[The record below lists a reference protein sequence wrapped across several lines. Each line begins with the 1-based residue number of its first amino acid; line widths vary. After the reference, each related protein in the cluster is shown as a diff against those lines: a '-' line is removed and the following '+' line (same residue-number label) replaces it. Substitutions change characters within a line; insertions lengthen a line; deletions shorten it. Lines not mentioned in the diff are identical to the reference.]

1 MNWRFLP
8 GFLIVACLLLAGV
21 SGCGG
26 SGGETTTTEQP
37 TTSGSGEGETT
48 TETEEPEEAETL
60 LEPYD
65 APTLEEL
72 DEKVKWVDQPVVDPI
87 EQLKKELEK
96 EPALT
101 DAETALSL
109 KNDFPPNKEN
119 NEKILSALGRQP
131 LSEDEVNY
139 DATIVRHVG
148 GDAKSTN
155 PLMISSVTEFDVVGL
170 MGIEV
175 FGFDWNMD
183 PLANSDYVV
192 SWQTSEDGL
201 YDKVVLRD
209 DIYWSD
215 GKKFTAQDVMF
226 SFQVIMDPASQV
238 PAVKQGTDRIRWVQA
253 YDDNTIVYFH
263 RESTPVNVW
272 NINFPVIPKHIYEE
286 TIKEDPTMRLSKAH
300 ADLEENPVCG
310 GPYMLVKHDRGQEI
324 VLERREDFYMVD
336 GKQVRNKPYFKT
348 IRFRIIEDPNT
359 AILALKTGSIEEMAI
374 PANLWSTQ
382 AADEKF
388 YEHNT
393 KATDTEWV
401 SFHIC
406 WNVKSVFFEDKRV
419 RQAMSYSFHHEEML
433 NKLFGGLY
441 EPAAG
446 PFHPTS
452 WMAPKPFPEP
462 YKQDLDKAEELL
474 DEAGW
479 VDTDLD
485 GIRDKKINGKKVR
498 FEFSVVCPPN
508 PLLERVCKLL
518 KRDLGKIG
526 VACNIKMVEFTAL
539 QQLNLDHNFEASVSG
554 WGTST
559 DPYSTENI
567 FGTKEG
573 RNYGQYSNPE
583 VDDLFEQGLR
593 EFDKEKRAK
602 IYGKVHEILYED
614 QVYTWLFYR
623 NSFYGFNKKLR
634 GYRFSPRG
642 PYNYSPGFS
651 GIWAAE

>member
-26 SGGETTTTEQP
+26 SGGETTTTEEP
-37 TTSGSGEGETT
+37 TTSDSGDGETT
-48 TETEEPEEAETL
+48 EEPAEEEVL

-65 APTLEEL
+65 PPTLEEL
-72 DEKVKWVDQPVVDPI
+72 DAKVKWVDQKVVDPI
-87 EQLKKELEK
+87 ELLRKELEK
-96 EPALT
+96 EPPLT
-101 DAETALSL
+101 DAKTALTL
-109 KNDFPPNKEN
+109 RNNYPADKVN
-119 NEKILSALGRQP
+119 NEKILSALGRLP
-131 LSEDEVNY
+131 ASEDEVDY

-192 SWQTSEDGL
+192 SWQTSEDGM

-209 DIYWSD
+209 DVYWSD
-215 GKKFTAQDVMF
+215 GKKFTAEDMMF
-226 SFQVIMDPASQV
+226 SFQVIMDPESRV

-253 YDDNTIVYFH
+253 YDDNTLVYFH

-286 TIKEDPTMRLSKAH
+286 TIKEDPTMRFSEAH
-300 ADLEENPVCG
+300 SELEKNPVCG
-310 GPYMLVKHDRGQEI
+310 GPYRLVKHDRGQEI

-336 GKQVRNKPYFKT
+336 GKQVRRKPYIKT

-359 AILALKTGSIEEMAI
+359 AMLALKTGSIDEMAI
-374 PANLWSTQ
+374 SADLWKTQ
-382 AADEKF
+382 ANDDKF

-406 WNVKSVFFEDKRV
+406 WNVKSPFFEDKRV
-419 RQAMSYSFHHEEML
+419 RKAMSYTLDHVEML
-433 NKLFGGLY
+433 DKVFEGLY

-446 PFHPTS
+446 PFHPTA
-452 WMAPKPFPEP
+452 WMAPQPFPER

-479 VDTDLD
+479 TDTNFD
-485 GIRDKKINGKKVR
+485 GLRDKEINGKSIP
-498 FEFSVVCPPN
+498 FEFSIICPPN
-508 PLLERVCKLL
+508 PLSERVCKLL
-518 KRDLGKIG
+518 KRDLSKIG

-559 DPYSTENI
+559 DPYSVENI
-567 FGTKEG
+567 FGTGEG
-573 RNYGQYSNPE
+573 RNYGQYSNKE
-583 VDDLFEQGLR
+583 LDDLFEQGLR

-642 PYNYSPGFS
+642 PYNYSPGFNS
-651 GIWAAE
+651 IWVAKP